1 MATMAAA
8 RRGEL
13 REVGVKRRGGGGR
26 IVAWTSVEGGMAAGR
41 RERRE
46 VGVKRNR
53 GGRRISPCVFKGVPY
68 SKYESVSNCF

>member
-26 IVAWTSVEGGMAAGR
+26 IVAWTSVETGERDGR
-41 RERRE
+41 RATRTE
-46 VGVKRNR
+46 
-53 GGRRISPCVFKGVPY
+53 GGRGK
-68 SKYESVSNCF
+68 KE

>member
-41 RERRE
+41 RELRE
-46 VGVKRNR
+46 VGVRPKT
-53 GGRRISPCVFKGVPY
+53 
-68 SKYESVSNCF
+68 